1 MPDTVYMLDTDVC
14 IAALRRVSEVR
25 RLPPPPR
32 CIVSQ
37 VTVAEL
43 WTGIEKSVPRD
54 ENAAQLESFLDSFTV
69 LDFDDAAARAYGEI
83 RATLEKRGATIGP
96 LDLLIAAHARST
108 GATVL
113 TGNYEEFKRV
123 PGLKVQRW
131 RKPAVARGRRR

>member
-1 MPDTVYMLDTDVC
+1 
-14 IAALRRVSEVR
+14 
-25 RLPPPPR
+25 
-32 CIVSQ
+32 
-37 VTVAEL
+37 VAEL
-43 WTGIEKSVPRD
+43 WTGIEKGDFRESRAVR
-54 ENAAQLESFLDSFTV
+54 LEAFLAGFTRP
-69 LDFDDAAARAYGEI
+69 DFDEAAARAYGEI